1 MRPRPAGTS
10 RPVRTRGLAVLLLL
24 AAAAAG
30 CSPGVQV
37 VGDAAGLPRCVP
49 VADDAVG
56 GMVLMAQSVP
66 AARWLPCV
74 RQVPPGWT
82 FWALQADD
90 TGTEI
95 HFGSDRDGTDAL
107 TVLLRGGCDLAG
119 ASEVPSEQ
127 PEMRRWERV
136 TRVTSGY
143 AGERHYVFAG
153 GCVTFRFDLRGTT
166 RAEPVATITD
176 ALGFLS
182 RAALARQVRAA
193 TDGRLELDPPG
204 RAAG

>member
-1 MRPRPAGTS
+1 VRCRLAG
-10 RPVRTRGLAVLLLL
+10 LLL
-24 AAAAAG
+24 AAAVTAG
-30 CSPGVQV
+30 CSGGVQV
-37 VGDAAGLPRCVP
+37 GEAAGLPRCVP

-66 AARWLPCV
+66 TAAWLPCV

-82 FWALQADD
+82 FFALLAGDD
-90 TGTEI
+90 GTTLR
-95 HFGSDRDGTDAL
+95 FTSDRDGDTAL
-107 TVLLRGGCDLAG
+107 TVLLRHDCDRTG

-127 PEMRRWERV
+127 PEMRRFERV

-143 AGERHYVFAG
+143 AGERHYVFTG

-166 RAEPVATITD
+166 RAEPVAAITE
-176 ALGFLS
+176 AFGFLS

-193 TDGRLELDPPG
+193 TDGRLELDPDG